1 MNNSHRNHLLVSATP
16 LLALAVLVILFVV
29 PVTRYVECSRGN
41 CASIITNLTRVLAAD
56 DPWSRTPITTDDDQ
70 ARQKKLIKARE
81 RTALIYSGR
90 LNFLFLLMIYLSVCV
105 FAFVVGCYVIWKSIA
120 HANIRPLRW
129 VVAAIAI
136 SIGAGVFLYG
146 NPQYYLRIFVPLINA
161 TIREDLPATEQLLVL
176 VNSFG
181 FAVALLLTLASCA
194 TLYPRNAGTY
204 PEGLKQIAVQMKH
217 LRLVLY
223 VGTFMLV
230 SGVLLIRSVYQWSLA
245 FGLREAEA
253 VKAAEGFFAVL
264 LAVEG
269 GYFTLLLA
277 AVYVPAAFILRHRA
291 DFLTGLPQPEAE
303 KEKELQN
310 YNLSFSFMQSLP
322 RIAAI
327 LGPLLAGPV
336 GELFSRLG

>member
-1 MNNSHRNHLLVSATP
+1 MNNSHKNHLLISATP
-16 LLALAVLVILFVV
+16 LFALAVLVILFLV
-29 PVTRYVECSRGN
+29 PVRRYVECNQGN
-41 CASIITNLTRVLAAD
+41 CASIITNLTQVLSAD
-56 DPWSRTPITTDDDQ
+56 NPATRTPAEGDTPEVK
-70 ARQKKLIKARE
+70 QKKEIKGRE

-105 FAFVVGCYVIWKSIA
+105 FAFVVGCYVIWKSLA
-120 HANIRPLRW
+120 HANVKPTYGVIC
-129 VVAAIAI
+129 VIAV
-136 SIGAGVFLYG
+136 SIGVGVFLYC
-146 NPQYYLRIFVPLINA
+146 NPQYYLRIFMPLIEG
-161 TIREDLPATEQLLVL
+161 TIKSDLPATRNLLVL

-181 FAVALLLTLASCA
+181 FSTALLLSLASSA
-194 TLYPRNAGTY
+194 ALYPRNASTY
-204 PEGLKQIAVQMKH
+204 PEGLKQIATQMKH

-245 FGLREAEA
+245 FGLRDAEA
-253 VKAAEGFFAVL
+253 VKAAEGFFSVL

-277 AVYVPAAFILRHRA
+277 AVYIPAAFILRHRA
-291 DFLTGLPQPEAE
+291 DLLSGLPQEEEE

-310 YNLSFSFMQSLP
+310 HNLSFSFMQSLP